1 MSSYKHYYTIW
12 AHRMLTGVSLL
23 LQASV
28 ARPKIPADLGGKVP
42 TAIRQRYLDHFCT
55 ELLKVYPGDEA
66 QAYKKVSSPP
76 PPQPLCVRCAG
87 CVAVLMFVTLLSLV
101 LDPRSSVLSGPPR

>member
-1 MSSYKHYYTIW
+1 
-12 AHRMLTGVSLL
+12 MLTRVSLL

-76 PPQPLCVRCAG
+76 PLPPQLPSVSG
-87 CVAVLMFVTLLSLV
+87 GPVVL
-101 LDPRSSVLSGPPR
+101 